1 MKLKIINNRYRY
13 ARINAGYSQIDVV
26 NILGY
31 ITKGALSSYERGTSL
46 PSNKILYS
54 LSKLYNASLDYL
66 VKEDNYMN
74 HEDFVK
80 ETMQSKGIGKKL
92 LNHAKEVKSTLKLRV
107 YQRNEKAIKFY
118 LRENFCIQ
126 SESVDDNTGEKE
138 FVMIWNK

>member
-80 ETMQSKGIGKKL
+80 ETMQSKGIGKQL
-92 LNHAKEVKSTLKLRV
+92 LNHAKEFKSKLKLRV
-107 YQRNEKAIKFY
+107 YQENEKAIKFY
-118 LRENFCIQ
+118 LREKLAYF
-126 SESVDDNTGEKE
+126 VPVNT
-138 FVMIWNK
+138 I

>member
-80 ETMQSKGIGKKL
+80 ETMQLDYESINI
-92 LNHAKEVKSTLKLRV
+92 LNNIKNSNHSLRDFENYLLKLKEECSNV
-107 YQRNEKAIKFY
+107 NYWKKKQRWHY
-118 LRENFCIQ
+118 
-126 SESVDDNTGEKE
+126 
-138 FVMIWNK
+138 FV

>member
-80 ETMQSKGIGKKL
+80 ETMQLDYESINILKNIKN
-92 LNHAKEVKSTLKLRV
+92 LNHSLRDFENYLLKLKEECS
-107 YQRNEKAIKFY
+107 N
-118 LRENFCIQ
+118 
-126 SESVDDNTGEKE
+126 VDY
-138 FVMIWNK
+138 

>member
-80 ETMQSKGIGKKL
+80 ETMQLDQETINILKNIKNSSQSLHDFEIYL
-92 LNHAKEVKSTLKLRV
+92 LKL
-107 YQRNEKAIKFY
+107 
-118 LRENFCIQ
+118 
-126 SESVDDNTGEKE
+126 KE
-138 FVMIWNK
+138 ECLHVNY